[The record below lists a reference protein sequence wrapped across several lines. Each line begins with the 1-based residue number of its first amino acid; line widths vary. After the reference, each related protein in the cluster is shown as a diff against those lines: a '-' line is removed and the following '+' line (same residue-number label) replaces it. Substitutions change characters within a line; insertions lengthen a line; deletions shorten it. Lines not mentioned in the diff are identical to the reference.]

1 MQTDSSRFSYSP
13 SIVWF
18 CDSMNK
24 NQNSEHA
31 QTTTF
36 PLNVIWG
43 VFHLLRNSENPIRDV
58 NGTHVFWA
66 YHVPG
71 NNWKFRKV
79 VLFSRWKISDEKACS
94 IHEFSQGITGSSR
107 LFKHGDIC
115 ATILNFG
122 DERINEWNLCQM
134 QHRLFLMDFSRKVSE
149 RFWFWCLLCYLVS
162 FVVILTVLVL
172 KIKSIKLLSVNGKRP
187 KSPATST
194 WQPHVSS
201 SGKILTNIHEIKSCG
216 LQFDRTKWDW
226 YSQSILK
233 FNLDTGEREV
243 NGCKATNC
251 TLRNYVKL
259 VGIGN

>member
-1 MQTDSSRFSYSP
+1 MFTRTYAISP
-13 SIVWF
+13 VKRNNF
-18 CDSMNK
+18 YRK
-24 NQNSEHA
+24 SEL
-31 QTTTF
+31 QMF
-36 PLNVIWG
+36 
-43 VFHLLRNSENPIRDV
+43 LL
-58 NGTHVFWA
+58 
-66 YHVPG
+66 
-71 NNWKFRKV
+71 
-79 VLFSRWKISDEKACS
+79 ISGGHIGGPK
-94 IHEFSQGITGSSR
+94 R
-107 LFKHGDIC
+107 Y
-115 ATILNFG
+115 
-122 DERINEWNLCQM
+122 INEWNLCQM

-172 KIKSIKLLSVNGKRP
+172 KIKSIKLLSVNAKRP

>member
-1 MQTDSSRFSYSP
+1 MSVPLDGFQFCFCCVTVKTIYPPRYLCKCHHIEFWWREHKSASP
-13 SIVWF
+13 PTPS
-18 CDSMNK
+18 
-24 NQNSEHA
+24 
-31 QTTTF
+31 
-36 PLNVIWG
+36 G
-43 VFHLLRNSENPIRDV
+43 
-58 NGTHVFWA
+58 
-66 YHVPG
+66 
-71 NNWKFRKV
+71 
-79 VLFSRWKISDEKACS
+79 
-94 IHEFSQGITGSSR
+94 
-107 LFKHGDIC
+107 
-115 ATILNFG
+115 
-122 DERINEWNLCQM
+122 INEWSLCQM

-149 RFWFWCLLCYLVS
+149 RFWFWCLLFYLVS

-172 KIKSIKLLSVNGKRP
+172 KIKSIKLLSVNGKRA

-194 WQPHVSS
+194 WQPQVSS